1 LNSGGGVLNS
11 STTEHKKVRYFEDLV
26 VYQKACAL
34 ANGVYALTRRA
45 AFAKDP
51 DLVSQIRRAAVSV
64 MSNVA
69 EGFERGSNTEFVQF
83 LYIAK
88 GSCGEVRA
96 QFSLAFDQGY
106 LSDAEHRKVSDHCR
120 LVSGMLSGLIDYL
133 KGARYR
139 GDKFRQ
145 PESETVEDRIRRL
158 RTAQLASQGKN
169 EQAEH

>member
-1 LNSGGGVLNS
+1 MNNSTV
-11 STTEHKKVRYFEDLV
+11 ERKKVRYFEDLV
-26 VYQKACAL
+26 VCQKARAL
-34 ANGVYALTRRA
+34 ANEVYALTRRA
-45 AFAKDP
+45 AFAKDLS
-51 DLVSQIRRAAVSV
+51 LVDQVRRAAVSV

-96 QFSLAFDQGY
+96 QLSLAFDQGY
-106 LSDAEHRKVSDHCR
+106 LPDVEHRKVSDHCR

-145 PESETVEDRIRRL
+145 PESETVEDRIRKL
-158 RTAQLASQGKN
+158 RAAQLASQGKD
-169 EQAEH
+169 EQVE

>member
-1 LNSGGGVLNS
+1 MNS
-11 STTEHKKVRYFEDLV
+11 STVEPKKVRYFEDLV
-26 VYQKACAL
+26 VYQKARAL
-34 ANGVYALTRRA
+34 ANEVYALTRRA

-51 DLVSQIRRAAVSV
+51 GLVNQIRRAAVSV
-64 MSNVA
+64 LSNIA

-96 QFSLAFDQGY
+96 QLAIALDQGY
-106 LSDAEHRKVSDHCR
+106 LTEAEHGKTSDHCR

-133 KGARYR
+133 KGARIR

-145 PESETVEDRIRRL
+145 PAGETVEDRIRKL
-158 RTAQLASQGKN
+158 RAAQLASQGKT
-169 EQAEH
+169 EETEP

>member
-1 LNSGGGVLNS
+1 MNS
-11 STTEHKKVRYFEDLV
+11 STAEPKKIRYFEDLV
-26 VYQKACAL
+26 VYQKARAL
-34 ANGVYALTRRA
+34 ANEVYALTRRA

-51 DLVSQIRRAAVSV
+51 SLVDQIRRAAVSV

-96 QFSLAFDQGY
+96 QLSLAFDQGY
-106 LSDAEHRKVSDHCR
+106 LHDAEHGKMSDHCR

-139 GDKFRQ
+139 GDKFRR
-145 PESETVEDRIRRL
+145 PESETVEDRIRKL
-158 RTAQLASQGKN
+158 RAAQLASQGRS
-169 EQAEH
+169 EQTEL

>member
-1 LNSGGGVLNS
+1 LNNS
-11 STTEHKKVRYFEDLV
+11 TVEHKKVRYFEDLI
-26 VYQKACAL
+26 VYQKARAL
-34 ANGVYALTRRA
+34 ANEVYALTRRA

-51 DLVSQIRRAAVSV
+51 SLADQIRRAAVSV
-64 MSNVA
+64 LSNVA

-96 QFSLAFDQGY
+96 QLSIALDQGY
-106 LSDAEHRKVSDHCR
+106 LPDAEHGKLSDHCR

-145 PESETVEDRIRRL
+145 PESETVEDRIRKL
-158 RTAQLASQGKN
+158 RAAQLANLGGN

>member
-1 LNSGGGVLNS
+1 LNY
-11 STTEHKKVRYFEDLV
+11 STVEHKKVRYFEDLV
-26 VYQKACAL
+26 VYQKARAL
-34 ANGVYALTRRA
+34 ANEVYALTRRA

-51 DLVSQIRRAAVSV
+51 SLVDQVRRASVSV
-64 MSNVA
+64 LSNIA

-96 QFSLAFDQGY
+96 QLTLALDQGY
-106 LSDAEHRKVSDHCR
+106 LGTAEHAKTSDHCR

-145 PESETVEDRIRRL
+145 PASETVEDRIRKL
-158 RTAQLASQGKN
+158 RAAQLASMGKT
-169 EQAEH
+169 EETET

>member
-1 LNSGGGVLNS
+1 MNS
-11 STTEHKKVRYFEDLV
+11 STVEPKKVRYFEDLV
-26 VYQKACAL
+26 VYQKARAL
-34 ANGVYALTRRA
+34 ANDIYALTRRV

-96 QFSLAFDQGY
+96 QLSIALDQGY
-106 LSDAEHRKVSDHCR
+106 MPEAEHRRLSDHCR

-145 PESETVEDRIRRL
+145 PESETVEDRIHKL
-158 RTAQLASQGKN
+158 RAAQLAVNVKADSRVS
-169 EQAEH
+169 E

>member
-1 LNSGGGVLNS
+1 LNNS
-11 STTEHKKVRYFEDLV
+11 AVAPNKVERKKVRYFEDLV
-26 VYQKACAL
+26 AYQKARTL
-34 ANGVYALTRRA
+34 ANEVYALTRRA

-51 DLVSQIRRAAVSV
+51 SLADQVRRAAVSV
-64 MSNVA
+64 LSNVA

-96 QFSLAFDQGY
+96 QPSIAFDQGY
-106 LSDAEHRKVSDHCR
+106 MPDAEHRKLSDLCR

-145 PESETVEDRIRRL
+145 PESETVEDRIRIL
-158 RTAQLASQGKN
+158 RAAQLANLGRN
-169 EQAEH
+169 EQAEP